1 MVKKCSI
8 YGHECWHCLDAFREM
23 AQRSATGA
31 TLHRLNN
38 LLMRMSGACH
48 FEDEKMY
55 SDALREFMAV
65 AKASDPML
73 TKYDLN

>member
-1 MVKKCSI
+1 MFKECSI
-8 YGHECWHCLDAFREM
+8 YGHQCWDCIDAFREM
-23 AQRSATGA
+23 VQRSANGD

-48 FEDEKMY
+48 FGDSGMY

-65 AKASDPML
+65 AKSLEPT